1 MSTEPN
7 GGVQDEETV
16 QNVDAKR
23 LALDRALTNVVN
35 MARRLNF
42 SCAEGYKS
50 LEESLEMAIPTDLKP
65 IEDTASAS
73 TVKTVSGKSC
83 PKRKP
88 ITPVRYTPKGSK
100 FPKTESIP
108 KTPRGVQCLTAHLP
122 VPPPPP
128 PPSPRCPQARELC
141 LALERSD
148 NLRIQFDKT
157 DEVLNQL
164 LNDAQA
170 IDRQVAIQC
179 QMQRDAELIRT
190 MEVEYSGR
198 SMRFLI
204 EAIQEDCESQHVQ
217 ELKKR
222 CLDTLKRHEERE
234 MQLESDEDDQDQE
247 QDQSQEQDPEQ
258 DQDQNDGTCNGKG
271 TQTDFYQHQ
280 NEIEATL
287 IELEP
292 PMDLQDLAAFQAGRS
307 GAGDGHQGQKK
318 IQEKTQGEDNLPVE

>member
-16 QNVDAKR
+16 QNVNSKR

-65 IEDTASAS
+65 IEDTASS
-73 TVKTVSGKSC
+73 SPVKTGSGKPC

-88 ITPVRYTPKGSK
+88 NTPVRYTPKGSK

-141 LALERSD
+141 LAATPLV
-148 NLRIQFDKT
+148 LRTI
-157 DEVLNQL
+157 
-164 LNDAQA
+164 
-170 IDRQVAIQC
+170 
-179 QMQRDAELIRT
+179 LII
-190 MEVEYSGR
+190 
-198 SMRFLI
+198 SMGGGG
-204 EAIQEDCESQHVQ
+204 SQS
-217 ELKKR
+217 E
-222 CLDTLKRHEERE
+222 
-234 MQLESDEDDQDQE
+234 
-247 QDQSQEQDPEQ
+247 
-258 DQDQNDGTCNGKG
+258 GG
-271 TQTDFYQHQ
+271 
-280 NEIEATL
+280 
-287 IELEP
+287 
-292 PMDLQDLAAFQAGRS
+292 AAFPTAASVLALTG
-307 GAGDGHQGQKK
+307 
-318 IQEKTQGEDNLPVE
+318 N